1 MKIFLIRHAE
11 AIDFETG
18 SVSSDAYRF
27 LTPKGRKVSRSVFK
41 KLKVELA
48 NLEIVFTS
56 PLIRAVQTA
65 EILVNTV
72 KFDSELELANELAT
86 VSSAGDALKLV
97 KKNSTFASMA
107 LVGHEPM
114 MGMIVQTV
122 SDKKDQLFSFKKSGV
137 CLIDYDTKNDK
148 WKFEWYYNPKTD
160 EFIK

>member
-27 LTPKGRKVSRSVFK
+27 LTAKGRKVSRTVFR
-41 KLKVELA
+41 KLKDELA

-72 KFDSELELANELAT
+72 KFDSELELANELGT

-97 KKNSTFASMA
+97 KKNSTFESMA

-114 MGMIVQTV
+114 MGMIAETISGRKNPV
-122 SDKKDQLFSFKKSGV
+122 FSFKKSGV
-137 CLIDYDTKNDK
+137 CRIDYDTKNDK
-148 WKFEWYYNPKTD
+148 WKFEWYYNPKTG

>member
-27 LTPKGRKVSRSVFK
+27 LTPKGRKVSRSVFR
-41 KLKVELA
+41 KLKEELA

-65 EILVNTV
+65 EILANTV
-72 KFDSELELANELAT
+72 KFDNELEIANELAT
-86 VSSAGDALKLV
+86 VSSEKDAVKLV
-97 KKNSTFASMA
+97 KKNSTFESIA

-114 MGMIVQTV
+114 MGMIVNYV
-122 SDKKDQLFSFKKSGV
+122 SDRKDISFSFKKSGV
-137 CLIDYDTKNDK
+137 CLLDYDAKNDN
-148 WKFEWYYNPKTD
+148 WKFVWYYNPKTD